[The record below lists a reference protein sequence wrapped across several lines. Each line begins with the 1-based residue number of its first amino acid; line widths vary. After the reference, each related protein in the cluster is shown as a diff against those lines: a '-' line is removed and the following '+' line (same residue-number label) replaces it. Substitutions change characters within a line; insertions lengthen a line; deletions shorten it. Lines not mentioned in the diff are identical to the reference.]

1 MHSLEEMHNLGLL
14 SETQWLELEAWFNS
28 PLTNK
33 QMAEQMP
40 TELFDLLDQATALM
54 AFNPEALGIQPS

>member
-14 SETQWLELEAWFNS
+14 NEVQFLELTCWFNS